1 MFKGSPSESRKM
13 APETWPYALG
23 SEDIS
28 KEGVSVELGPLTGP
42 PRLAWVLG
50 AGLAQSQSS

>member
-1 MFKGSPSESRKM
+1 M